1 VTIVLPET
9 STAEV
14 SSGHSSRS
22 KTKLLSKPDLRSRI
36 AARRDSAVHVSLSSY
51 SPVKQPGIN
60 VIPPSEEP
68 ESRRSPTLPIWDR
81 KLGHCLSEELRR
93 RAVAPRRRRA
103 EGRYIGLGPL
113 ACQHLRTAKIR
124 RPGPVEIQPFPTS
137 GPRPSSQVIYGA
149 YAGWKGPHTPYCGH
163 IPPPHSSSLWE
174 VSIRGESRQR
184 HGIFGVRRHPT
195 IVQKTLKDTVVD
207 GP

>member
-1 VTIVLPET
+1 VLPET

-60 VIPPSEEP
+60 MIPPSSEP

-124 RPGPVEIQPFPTS
+124 HPRPVEIRPFPTS

-149 YAGWKGPHTPYCGH
+149 YAGWKGSAHAVLR
-163 IPPPHSSSLWE
+163 PHSSAPLVVAVGGVNSGGIAPASRDLWRAASPDDSSE
-174 VSIRGESRQR
+174 
-184 HGIFGVRRHPT
+184 
-195 IVQKTLKDTVVD
+195 DA
-207 GP
+207 